1 MAGDSGSEADGAGS
15 AGKGGRNGSAD
26 ATGRA
31 ADSKSLGE
39 AGARTSEAM
48 AGANVRSS
56 MAAHAPGALQGAA
69 DTLDPNDD
77 PDTVDRAMNG
87 LDSFNGTPE
96 SRAAAADAEA
106 AAQVRATPLEDP
118 VMQRMREDVAIQ
130 LGQAQGRQAAAGGWI
145 SDMADGV
152 AEAVET
158 GYEMAVAGIEDVT
171 GLIAND
177 YAARQRADLQARA
190 DGLAAAAQEAIDN
203 PEALARA
210 LAESYET
217 RFAAADALERAY
229 RDGYADLSVLQESA
243 RMRAEAEAE
252 LTILGVETAGT
263 VIGAGAIAKG
273 LRALDVA
280 EDLADSNL
288 GTLIANRAARDG
300 AVKAVADDLATE
312 TAPAGKLTVA
322 EVRQRIDTKLARRTP
337 GIATG
342 TGVRIDG
349 DWLRESIRTGTG
361 APIPDRIAAKL
372 AGRDFNTFD
381 DFRESFWQEVAA
393 DAELAVQFDEIKN
406 LPRLRAG
413 KPPIAPRHEHQGK
426 TVWFELDH
434 IEPLFK
440 GGPVYDMDNLQVL
453 TPRAHTRK
461 SVEERK

>member
-1 MAGDSGSEADGAGS
+1 MSETEGASDSKGSDRSGSATDRASDNGAV
-15 AGKGGRNGSAD
+15 A
-26 ATGRA
+26 
-31 ADSKSLGE
+31 E

-48 AGANVRSS
+48 TGASVRGA
-56 MAAHAPGALQGAA
+56 MTEQTVGALQGAA

-96 SRAAAADAEA
+96 SRAAAANAEA
-106 AAQVRATPLEDP
+106 AAQAKTTPPEDP

-130 LGQAQGRQAAAGGWI
+130 LGQAQGREAAAGGWI
-145 SDMADGV
+145 SGMAGGV

-171 GLIAND
+171 GLIDDD

-210 LAESYET
+210 LVVSYET

-252 LTILGVETAGT
+252 LAILGVETAGT

-288 GTLIANRAARDG
+288 GTLIATRTARDG
-300 AVKAVADDLATE
+300 ATVS
-312 TAPAGKLTVA
+312 VA
-322 EVRQRIDTKLARRTP
+322 EELITNPAHPSPLSAADISARVDEKISWVDERASMNAAARAYDDGAPGSRSNIETQASQAPTLQRTLPTGEQRAVRFD
-337 GIATG
+337 
-342 TGVRIDG
+342 GVDG
-349 DWLRESIRTGTG
+349 DVMIDRKRAVVTTPKAKNQALRQSEALAQNGLTARWEVPNQ
-361 APIPDRIAAKL
+361 AQADRAHRI
-372 AGRDFNTFD
+372 
-381 DFRESFWQEVAA
+381 FRELDITNITVEVNP
-393 DAELAVQFDEIKN
+393 E
-406 LPRLRAG
+406 
-413 KPPIAPRHEHQGK
+413 
-426 TVWFELDH
+426 
-434 IEPLFK
+434 
-440 GGPVYDMDNLQVL
+440 
-453 TPRAHTRK
+453 
-461 SVEERK
+461 